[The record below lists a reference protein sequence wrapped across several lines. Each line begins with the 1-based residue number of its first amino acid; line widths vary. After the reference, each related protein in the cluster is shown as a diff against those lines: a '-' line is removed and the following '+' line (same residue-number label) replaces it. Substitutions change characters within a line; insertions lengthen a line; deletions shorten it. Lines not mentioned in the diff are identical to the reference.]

1 LTFNSLHLRDL
12 SSSCDSS
19 VGSIAQSSISRR
31 RAFEF
36 ATPPVLVAHLPRH
49 PSKQAFHLLLAAL
62 VMASASEHDIME
74 TGELEDDLF
83 GSGSEDGAVETK
95 VRELSDRELDS
106 GDDEDR
112 DDRAPE
118 NADAEEVDYDSGRDA
133 RVLDS
138 TVWRHPLPKP
148 FDEEVD

>member
-1 LTFNSLHLRDL
+1 
-12 SSSCDSS
+12 
-19 VGSIAQSSISRR
+19 
-31 RAFEF
+31 
-36 ATPPVLVAHLPRH
+36 
-49 PSKQAFHLLLAAL
+49 
-62 VMASASEHDIME
+62 ME

-83 GSGSEDGAVETK
+83 GSGSEDGVVETK
-95 VRELSDRELDS
+95 VRELSDKELDS

-118 NADAEEVDYDSGRDA
+118 SADAEEVDYDSGRDA

-148 FDEEVD
+148 FDGEVD